1 LAKKEVRLQYSGF
14 IVFAARMLSIASGLI
29 FNLLLIRSLER
40 PDAQYGIWSNI
51 SDLTTYFM
59 FLAAAL
65 PFWTTRFVA
74 RGKEGAVKT
83 GLVANSIIGLIA
95 MALYVP
101 LVPIITSTLGV
112 HESYLILYFAAS
124 AQIIELYLIGTLE
137 ACLRAKQPQA
147 VGYGL
152 LIGEICKIA
161 LAYTLIVKFQ
171 QPLLGA
177 MLSII
182 IATSIQIIYY
192 AKLLSEELKQ
202 KIRWEYVKEW
212 LKGSVANIYNIAGN
226 RIAAFIF
233 ILLFVYGGEV
243 ARGNYATAAII
254 ANIIAYSFFLSFALY
269 PKLLAKKSLEDITTS
284 LKMVLMFAIPMT
296 MGVMAMPDSYL
307 TILEPVKQSF
317 RQAAPVLSL
326 LAIDAFIVTMSQFF
340 TSVLFGVEKLDE
352 KAKIPLKQ
360 LSRSNIFKVFT
371 LPYIHSAITLPTA
384 FYVLTNFMF
393 DAVEAALYVT
403 IINMTA
409 RFAMFLVLYVIIRK
423 AIKIDIPW
431 KNIAKYVFASAV
443 MATVLLIIPHPTRIY
458 LTLIAT
464 GIGGIIY
471 LALLMV
477 IDKEARLLVHSI
489 LQEIK
494 FKVEG
499 VIT

>member
-1 LAKKEVRLQYSGF
+1 LAKNEIRVQYSGVIIF
-14 IVFAARMLSIASGLI
+14 TSKILSIATGLI
-29 FNLLLIRSLER
+29 FNLLLIRSLEN
-40 PDAQYGIWSNI
+40 PETQFGIWSNI
-51 SDLTTYFM
+51 FDLTMYFTL
-59 FLAAAL
+59 LATAL

-83 GLVANSIIGLIA
+83 GLIVNSIIGLIA
-95 MALYVP
+95 VALYVP
-101 LVPIITSTLGV
+101 LVPIVTSTLNI
-112 HESYLILYFAAS
+112 HESYIILYFAAS
-124 AQIIELYLIGTLE
+124 AQIIELYLINALH

-152 LIGEICKIA
+152 LVGEICKIA

-182 IATSIQIIYY
+182 VATSIQIAYY

-212 LKGSVANIYNIAGN
+212 LKGSVATIYNIAGN
-226 RIAAFIF
+226 QIAAFIF
-233 ILLFVYGGEV
+233 ILLFIYGGKA

-296 MGVMAMPDSYL
+296 AGVMAMPDSYL
-307 TILEPVKQSF
+307 TILDPAFKA
-317 RQAAPVLSL
+317 AAPVLFL
-326 LAIDAFIVTMSQFF
+326 LAIDAFILTMSQFF

-384 FYVLTNFMF
+384 FYVLTNFIF

-409 RFAMFLVLYVIIRK
+409 RFAMFLVLYAIIRK
-423 AIKIDIPW
+423 SVKIDIPW
-431 KNIAKYVFASAV
+431 QNIAKYVFASAL
-443 MATVLLIIPHPTRIY
+443 MATVLFIIPHPTRIY

-464 GIGGIIY
+464 AIGGIIY
-471 LALLMV
+471 LTLLMV
-477 IDKEARLLVHSI
+477 IDKEARLLVQSI
-489 LQEIK
+489 WQEIK

-499 VIT
+499 IIT

>member
-1 LAKKEVRLQYSGF
+1 LAKNEIRVQYSGV
-14 IVFAARMLSIASGLI
+14 IIFAAKMLSIATGLI
-29 FNLLLIRSLER
+29 FNLLLIRSLEN
-40 PDAQYGIWSNI
+40 PEAQFGIWSNI

-59 FLAAAL
+59 FLAPAL

-74 RGKEGAVKT
+74 RGKEGAIKT
-83 GLVANSIIGLIA
+83 GLIANLIIGLIA
-95 MALYVP
+95 VALYAP
-101 LVPIITSTLGV
+101 LVPIVTSTLNI
-112 HESYLILYFAAS
+112 HKSYIILYFAAS
-124 AQIIELYLIGTLE
+124 AQIIELYLINALH

-161 LAYTLIVKFQ
+161 LAYILIVKFQ

-182 IATSIQIIYY
+182 VATSIQIVYY

-226 RIAAFIF
+226 QIAAFIF
-233 ILLFVYGGEV
+233 ILLFIYGGKA

-269 PKLLAKKSLEDITTS
+269 PKLLAKKSLEDITAS

-296 MGVMAMPDSYL
+296 AGVMAMPDSYL
-307 TILEPVKQSF
+307 TILDPAFK
-317 RQAAPVLSL
+317 AATPVLFL
-326 LAIDAFIVTMSQFF
+326 LAIDAFILTMSQFF
-340 TSVLFGVEKLDE
+340 TSVLFGVEKIDE

-384 FYVLTNFMF
+384 FYVLTNLTLNP
-393 DAVEAALYVT
+393 VEAALYVT

-409 RFAMFLVLYVIIRK
+409 RFAMFLVLYAIIRK
-423 AIKIDIPW
+423 SVKIDIPW

-443 MATVLLIIPHPTRIY
+443 MATVLFIIPHPTRIY

-464 GIGGIIY
+464 AIGGIIY

-489 LQEIK
+489 WQEIK

-499 VIT
+499 IIT

>member
-1 LAKKEVRLQYSGF
+1 LAKNEIRVQYSGV
-14 IVFAARMLSIASGLI
+14 IIFASKILSIATGLI
-29 FNLLLIRSLER
+29 FNLLLIRSLEN
-40 PDAQYGIWSNI
+40 PEAQFGVWSNI
-51 SDLTTYFM
+51 FDLTMYFTL
-59 FLAAAL
+59 LATAL

-74 RGKEGAVKT
+74 REKEGAIKT
-83 GLVANSIIGLIA
+83 GLIANLIIGLIA
-95 MALYVP
+95 VALYLP
-101 LVPIITSTLGV
+101 LIPIVTSTLNI
-112 HESYLILYFAAS
+112 HESYIILYFAAS
-124 AQIIELYLIGTLE
+124 AQIIELYLINALH

-161 LAYTLIVKFQ
+161 LAYILIVKFQ

-182 IATSIQIIYY
+182 VATSIQIVYY
-192 AKLLSEELKQ
+192 VKLLSEELKQ

-233 ILLFVYGGEV
+233 ILLFIYGGKA

-296 MGVMAMPDSYL
+296 AGVMAMPDSYL
-307 TILEPVKQSF
+307 TILDPAFKA
-317 RQAAPVLSL
+317 AAPVLFL
-326 LAIDAFIVTMSQFF
+326 LAIDAFILTMSQFF
-340 TSVLFGVEKLDE
+340 TSVLFGVEKIDE

-384 FYVLTNFMF
+384 FYILTNLTLNP
-393 DAVEAALYVT
+393 VEAALYVT

-409 RFAMFLVLYVIIRK
+409 RFVMFLVLYATIRK

-431 KNIAKYVFASAV
+431 KNIVKHVFASAV
-443 MATVLLIIPHPTRIY
+443 MATVLFVIPHPTRIY
-458 LTLIAT
+458 LTLIVTA
-464 GIGGIIY
+464 IGGIVY

-477 IDKEARLLVHSI
+477 IDKEARLLVHSVW
-489 LQEIK
+489 QEIK

-499 VIT
+499 IMT

>member
-1 LAKKEVRLQYSGF
+1 LAKNEIRVQYSG
-14 IVFAARMLSIASGLI
+14 IIIFASKILSIATGLI
-29 FNLLLIRSLER
+29 FNLLLIRSLEN
-40 PDAQYGIWSNI
+40 PEAQFGIWSNI
-51 SDLTTYFM
+51 FDLTMYFAL
-59 FLAAAL
+59 LATAL

-83 GLVANSIIGLIA
+83 GLIANLIIGLVA
-95 MALYVP
+95 VALYVP
-101 LVPIITSTLGV
+101 LVPIVTSTLNI
-112 HESYLILYFAAS
+112 ESYIILYFAAS
-124 AQIIELYLIGTLE
+124 AQIIELYLINALH

-152 LIGEICKIA
+152 LIGEICKVA

-182 IATSIQIIYY
+182 VATSIQIVYY

-233 ILLFVYGGEV
+233 ILLFIYGGKA

-269 PKLLAKKSLEDITTS
+269 PKLLVKKSLEDITTS

-296 MGVMAMPDSYL
+296 AGAMAMPDSYL
-307 TILEPVKQSF
+307 TILNPAFKA
-317 RQAAPVLSL
+317 AAPVLFL
-326 LAIDAFIVTMSQFF
+326 LAVNAFISTMSQFF
-340 TSVLFGVEKLDE
+340 TSVLFGVEKIDE
-352 KAKIPLKQ
+352 KAKIPLRQ

-384 FYVLTNFMF
+384 FYVLTNLTLTP
-393 DAVEAALYVT
+393 VEAALYVT

-409 RFAMFLVLYVIIRK
+409 GFAMFLVLYAIVRK
-423 AIKIDIPW
+423 AIKINIPW
-431 KNIAKYVFASAV
+431 KNIVKYVFASAV
-443 MATVLLIIPHPTRIY
+443 MATVLFVIPHPTRIY

-464 GIGGIIY
+464 AIGGIIY
-471 LALLMV
+471 LILLMV

-489 LQEIK
+489 WQEIK
-494 FKVEG
+494 KSKE
-499 VIT
+499 

>member
-1 LAKKEVRLQYSGF
+1 MYFTLLA
-14 IVFAARMLSIASGLI
+14 
-29 FNLLLIRSLER
+29 
-40 PDAQYGIWSNI
+40 
-51 SDLTTYFM
+51 T
-59 FLAAAL
+59 AL

-83 GLVANSIIGLIA
+83 GLIVNSIIGLIA
-95 MALYVP
+95 VALYVP
-101 LVPIITSTLGV
+101 LVPIVTSTLNI
-112 HESYLILYFAAS
+112 ESYIILYFAAS
-124 AQIIELYLIGTLE
+124 AQIIELYLINALH

-152 LIGEICKIA
+152 LIGEICKVA

-182 IATSIQIIYY
+182 VATSIQIVYY

-212 LKGSVANIYNIAGN
+212 VKGSVATIYNIAGN

-233 ILLFVYGGEV
+233 ILLFLYGGKE

-296 MGVMAMPDSYL
+296 AGVMAMPDSYL
-307 TILEPVKQSF
+307 TILNPAFKA
-317 RQAAPVLSL
+317 AAPVLFL
-326 LAIDAFIVTMSQFF
+326 LAVNAFISTMSQFF
-340 TSVLFGVEKLDE
+340 TSVLFGVEKIDE

-371 LPYIHSAITLPTA
+371 LPYIHSAITLPTT
-384 FYVLTNFMF
+384 FYILTNLTLNP
-393 DAVEAALYVT
+393 VEAALYVT

-409 RFAMFLVLYVIIRK
+409 GFAMFLVLYAIVRKSIR
-423 AIKIDIPW
+423 INIPW
-431 KNIAKYVFASAV
+431 KNIAKYVFASAN
-443 MATVLLIIPHPTRIY
+443 MATILFIIPHPTRIY

-464 GIGGIIY
+464 AIGGIIY

-477 IDKEARLLVHSI
+477 IDKEARMLVHSI
-489 LQEIK
+489 WQEIK

-499 VIT
+499 IIS

>member
-1 LAKKEVRLQYSGF
+1 MTKNEIRVQYSGVIIF
-14 IVFAARMLSIASGLI
+14 SSKILSIATGLI
-29 FNLLLIRSLER
+29 FTLLLIRSLEN
-40 PDAQYGIWSNI
+40 PEAQLGIWSNI
-51 SDLTTYFM
+51 SDLTVYFV
-59 FLAAAL
+59 FLAGAL

-74 RGKEGAVKT
+74 RGREGAVKT
-83 GLVANSIIGLIA
+83 GLIVNSIIGLIA
-95 MALYVP
+95 VALYVP
-101 LVPIITSTLGV
+101 LVPIITSTLNI
-112 HESYLILYFAAS
+112 HESYIILYFAAS
-124 AQIIELYLIGTLE
+124 AQIIELYLINALQ

-161 LAYTLIVKFQ
+161 LAYILIVKFPPWG

-182 IATSIQIIYY
+182 VATSIQIIYY
-192 AKLLSEELKQ
+192 AKLVSGELKQ
-202 KIRWEYVKEW
+202 KIQWEYVKEW
-212 LKGSVANIYNIAGN
+212 LKGSVANIYNMVGS
-226 RIAAFIF
+226 RIGAFIF
-233 ILLFVYGGEV
+233 ILLFVYGGKA

-296 MGVMAMPDSYL
+296 AGVMAMPDSYL
-307 TILEPVKQSF
+307 TILDVAF
-317 RQAAPVLSL
+317 RGAAPVLFL

-340 TSVLFGVEKLDE
+340 TSVLFGVEKIDE

-371 LPYIHSAITLPTA
+371 LPYIYSAITLPTA

-393 DAVEAALYVT
+393 NPVEAALYVT
-403 IINMTA
+403 IISMVA
-409 RFAMFLVLYVIIRK
+409 RFALFLVLYTIVRK
-423 AIKIDIPW
+423 SIKIDIPW

-464 GIGGIIY
+464 AIGGIIY

-489 LQEIK
+489 WQEIK

-499 VIT
+499 IIT

>member
-1 LAKKEVRLQYSGF
+1 MAKNEIRVQYSGV
-14 IVFAARMLSIASGLI
+14 IIFASKILSIATGLI
-29 FNLLLIRSLER
+29 FTLLLIRSLEN
-40 PDAQYGIWSNI
+40 PEAQFGVWSNI
-51 SDLTTYFM
+51 FDLTMYFTL
-59 FLAAAL
+59 LATAL

-74 RGKEGAVKT
+74 REKEGAIKT
-83 GLVANSIIGLIA
+83 GLIANLIIGLIA
-95 MALYVP
+95 VALYLP
-101 LVPIITSTLGV
+101 LVPIVTSTLNI
-112 HESYLILYFAAS
+112 HESYIILYFAAS
-124 AQIIELYLIGTLE
+124 AQIIELYLINALH

-182 IATSIQIIYY
+182 VATSIQIFYY

-226 RIAAFIF
+226 QIAAFIF
-233 ILLFVYGGEV
+233 ILLFIYGGKA

-296 MGVMAMPDSYL
+296 AGVMAMPDSYL
-307 TILEPVKQSF
+307 TILDPAFKA
-317 RQAAPVLSL
+317 AAPVLFL
-326 LAIDAFIVTMSQFF
+326 LAVNAFISTMSQFF

-352 KAKIPLKQ
+352 KARIPLRQ

-371 LPYIHSAITLPTA
+371 LPYIHSVITLPTA
-384 FYVLTNFMF
+384 FYVLTNLTLNP
-393 DAVEAALYVT
+393 VEAALYVT

-409 RFAMFLVLYVIIRK
+409 GFAMFLVLYAIVRK

-431 KNIAKYVFASAV
+431 KNIVKYVFASAV
-443 MATVLLIIPHPTRIY
+443 MATVLFIIPHPTRIY

-464 GIGGIIY
+464 ATGGIIY

-477 IDKEARLLVHSI
+477 IDKETRLLVQSI
-489 LQEIK
+489 WQEIK
-494 FKVEG
+494 FKIEG
-499 VIT
+499 IMT

>member
-1 LAKKEVRLQYSGF
+1 MAKNEIRVQYSGVIIF
-14 IVFAARMLSIASGLI
+14 TSKILSIATGLI
-29 FNLLLIRSLER
+29 FNLLLIRSLEN
-40 PDAQYGIWSNI
+40 PETQFGIWSNI
-51 SDLTTYFM
+51 FDLTMYFTL
-59 FLAAAL
+59 LATAL

-83 GLVANSIIGLIA
+83 GLIVNSIIGLIA
-95 MALYVP
+95 VALYVP
-101 LVPIITSTLGV
+101 LVPIVTSTLNI
-112 HESYLILYFAAS
+112 HESYIILYFAAS
-124 AQIIELYLIGTLE
+124 AQIIELYLINALH

-152 LIGEICKIA
+152 LVGEICKIA

-182 IATSIQIIYY
+182 VATSIQIAYY

-212 LKGSVANIYNIAGN
+212 LKGSVATIYNIAGN
-226 RIAAFIF
+226 QIAAFIF
-233 ILLFVYGGEV
+233 ILLFIYGGKA

-296 MGVMAMPDSYL
+296 AGVMAMPDSYL
-307 TILEPVKQSF
+307 TILDPAFKA
-317 RQAAPVLSL
+317 AAPVLFL
-326 LAIDAFIVTMSQFF
+326 LAIDAFILTMSQFF

-384 FYVLTNFMF
+384 FYVLTNFIF

-409 RFAMFLVLYVIIRK
+409 RFAMFLVLYAIIRK
-423 AIKIDIPW
+423 SVKIDIPW
-431 KNIAKYVFASAV
+431 QNIAKYVFASAL
-443 MATVLLIIPHPTRIY
+443 MATVLFIIPHPTRIY

-464 GIGGIIY
+464 AIGGIIY
-471 LALLMV
+471 LTLLMV
-477 IDKEARLLVHSI
+477 IDKEARLLVQSI
-489 LQEIK
+489 WQEIK

-499 VIT
+499 IIT